1 MTNANFI
8 NYIFIYGQVISQLIM
23 YIAIIYLICWPLR
36 DVLYAAKDYLKCHTT
51 TSKETAE
58 QFTKDL

>member
-1 MTNANFI
+1 MTNGNLI
-8 NYIFIYGQVISQLIM
+8 NYVFIYGQVILQLIM

-36 DVLYAAKDYLKCHTT
+36 DVLYAARDYLKSHETG
-51 TSKETAE
+51 SKESAD